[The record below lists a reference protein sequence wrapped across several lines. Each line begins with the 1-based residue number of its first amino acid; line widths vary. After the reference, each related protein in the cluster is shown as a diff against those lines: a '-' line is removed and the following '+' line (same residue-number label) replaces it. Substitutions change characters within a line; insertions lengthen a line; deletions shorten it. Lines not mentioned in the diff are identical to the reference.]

1 MGQKSDRLE
10 CLLELDPGCVDWCVT
25 VPQRGRSSSDHI
37 HTLSHTRTHSLS
49 TRTLVAPNSIPLNP
63 ESRCSFKLKL
73 LFSYCKR
80 LFHFEFAAVVDDDVL
95 ERFISAIGLRAL
107 DLFHNILEDKGK
119 CSKLAQSLK

>member
-1 MGQKSDRLE
+1 M
-10 CLLELDPGCVDWCVT
+10 T
-25 VPQRGRSSSDHI
+25 TY
-37 HTLSHTRTHSLS
+37 TLSLTHAHSLS

-63 ESRCSFKLKL
+63 ESRCSHKLKL

-80 LFHFEFAAVVDDDVL
+80 LFHFELAAVVDNDVL

-119 CSKLAQSLK
+119 FSKLAQTLE